1 MDWSTEEDKACC
13 KACVDKY
20 VISDAV
26 MDCEDFVDSVSSL
39 PEFQRTGRDKGS
51 IRMKIQNIKSLL
63 DKLHIKN
70 SVPISPLGNA
80 SKQSRMVLK
89 EILKEHGLIS

>member
-1 MDWSTEEDKACC
+1 MDWSSEENKACC
-13 KACVDKY
+13 KACVEKY
-20 VISDAV
+20 VISNSA

-51 IRMKIQNIKSLL
+51 VRMKIQNIKALL
-63 DKLHIKN
+63 DELHIKN
-70 SVPISPLGNA
+70 SVPISPLSNA
-80 SKQSRMVLK
+80 SKQSRMVLE